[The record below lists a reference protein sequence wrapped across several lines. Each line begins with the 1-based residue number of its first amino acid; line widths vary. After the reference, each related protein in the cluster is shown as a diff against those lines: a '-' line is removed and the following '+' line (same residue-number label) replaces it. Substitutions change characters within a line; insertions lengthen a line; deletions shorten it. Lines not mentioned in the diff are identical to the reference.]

1 MHMLNNFMIVTGLMG
16 LVVTQQSFG
25 NTPQSEQQSEGAAST
40 PYEIVVTPTMD
51 KGDLR
56 RLIVK
61 IEDDF
66 FEKFN
71 EINQDEKFD
80 ILCFRHTP
88 TMSHIP
94 KRVCEPIFM
103 LRTRTDQTSLAVTE
117 LAQMLRNKLDARA
130 MQLVT
135 DKDLRWSMKDYYREL
150 QEKLEQVARDND
162 DFREI
167 ADALN
172 TAKNALANFDED

>member
-1 MHMLNNFMIVTGLMG
+1 
-16 LVVTQQSFG
+16 
-25 NTPQSEQQSEGAAST
+25 
-40 PYEIVVTPTMD
+40 
-51 KGDLR
+51 
-56 RLIVK
+56 
-61 IEDDF
+61 
-66 FEKFN
+66 
-71 EINQDEKFD
+71 
-80 ILCFRHTP
+80 
-88 TMSHIP
+88 
-94 KRVCEPIFM
+94 M